1 MSMGS
6 SSPLRMSS
14 YRVSS
19 LGEDPSVGP
28 RESAKI
34 SSMARS
40 GLAPGECSPTKSRSP
55 AHLRHKEKIE
65 FDYQSDLSREQQMS
79 ETRAQLEAA
88 QLKRIHGDPEH
99 MREYAKQVMED
110 RESLLQA
117 RAAVDAHA
125 TELERRST
133 ETVMHRNRAELSA
146 TARAEAAR
154 RAYHKQVQDDNRR
167 MMEDKKRA
175 AAEARMHEKEYE
187 QAGHATAYFSRFG
200 SSMR

>member
-1 MSMGS
+1 M
-6 SSPLRMSS
+6 
-14 YRVSS
+14 
-19 LGEDPSVGP
+19 GP

-40 GLAPGECSPTKSRSP
+40 GLAPGECSPTKLRSP

-65 FDYQSDLSREQQMS
+65 FDFQTELTKEQQMS
-79 ETRAQLEAA
+79 GIRAELEAT

-99 MREYAKQVMED
+99 MREHAKRVLED

-125 TELERRST
+125 AELERRST
-133 ETVMHRNRAELSA
+133 ETVMQRNSAELSSA
-146 TARAEAAR
+146 ARAETAR

-175 AAEARMHEKEYE
+175 AAEARMQEKEYE
-187 QAGHATAYFSRFG
+187 QAGHATAYFDRFG